1 MVTVLRRTCR
11 YFRLRSC
18 QTQVILCMSTRGP
31 CQVRVNRSYWGT
43 NDGWCHFSC
52 LADWRLSSRLSFQ
65 IFLRLYIWTHTVTV
79 RSALLA
85 FSLYPRLAVY
95 IYIEISAPTLCL
107 PLPPSLTVPA
117 CLSVSLCLSLSPW
130 PVWSVI
136 EGAVFTWPT
145 GMEGTL
151 CALWRQIALLAPRSL
166 YLSFTSLL
174 LPSSNH
180 AHTLTT
186 LLVSPLYHHS
196 PLPSHPSSLSY

>member
-1 MVTVLRRTCR
+1 MMDDVTFLASLTEDSVVAWVSR
-11 YFRLRSC
+11 YFY
-18 QTQVILCMSTRGP
+18 LCIFGP
-31 CQVRVNRSYWGT
+31 IQ
-43 NDGWCHFSC
+43 
-52 LADWRLSSRLSFQ
+52 LLSGLQ
-65 IFLRLYIWTHTVTV
+65 PVPQ
-79 RSALLA
+79 ACC
-85 FSLYPRLAVY
+85 VY
-95 IYIEISAPTLCL
+95 LHWDLCSSLCL

-186 LLVSPLYHHS
+186 LLVSPLYQHS

>member
-1 MVTVLRRTCR
+1 MMDDVTFLASLTEDSVVAWVSR
-11 YFRLRSC
+11 YFYVCTFGPIQLLSGLHFLPFRCTPGLLCISTLRSLLLSLSPSPS
-18 QTQVILCMSTRGP
+18 I
-31 CQVRVNRSYWGT
+31 SY
-43 NDGWCHFSC
+43 
-52 LADWRLSSRLSFQ
+52 R
-65 IFLRLYIWTHTVTV
+65 
-79 RSALLA
+79 
-85 FSLYPRLAVY
+85 PR
-95 IYIEISAPTLCL
+95 
-107 PLPPSLTVPA
+107 
-117 CLSVSLCLSLSPW
+117 LSVSLCLSLSPW